1 MGGIYGCQRDV
12 LIFVNNQLCLLFL
25 DGVEEGISMNKG
37 IFLVLLQTLCF
48 SVNVSGICEHF
59 LQLGI
64 SIKCKTKHN

>member
-1 MGGIYGCQRDV
+1 MGGNYGCQRDV

-48 SVNVSGICEHF
+48 SVNVSEHF